1 MQLPKKVRSEKQ
13 IETTNKLMAMMKEK
27 REANKKTQEQEAE
40 KPLEVEGLKK
50 PRKPYTKKEK
60 VAVAPAPAEAAKA
73 AAPAPQV
80 PEPLKTEYLT
90 KASLDDFKR
99 ELLGAMP
106 PKTVEKPVYVEKEKI
121 VHLSG
126 NALLDKIFFGK

>member
-27 REANKKTQEQEAE
+27 REANKKAQEQEAE

-60 VAVAPAPAEAAKA
+60 VAVAPAPAAPAAA
-73 AAPAPQV
+73 AAP
-80 PEPLKTEYLT
+80 EPPKTEYLT

-99 ELLGAMP
+99 ELLGAIP
-106 PKTVEKPVYVEKEKI
+106 AKTVEKPVERIIEKEKI